1 MNQDIPRMILKQQRQ
16 LQSFHF
22 AIERCEGALL
32 DLVILL
38 ESLKKLN
45 KELENITA
53 KSGNG
58 AKRHEHEP
66 KPSSKLASNQ
76 RLNHTAASRSTD
88 GPEYYFRK
96 LNLQNKQSGTQY
108 RNKYKN

>member
-1 MNQDIPRMILKQQRQ
+1 M
-16 LQSFHF
+16 
-22 AIERCEGALL
+22 

-53 KSGNG
+53 KNGNG
-58 AKRHEHEP
+58 ARRHEHEH

-76 RLNHTAASRSTD
+76 RSNHTAAPRSIPHTD